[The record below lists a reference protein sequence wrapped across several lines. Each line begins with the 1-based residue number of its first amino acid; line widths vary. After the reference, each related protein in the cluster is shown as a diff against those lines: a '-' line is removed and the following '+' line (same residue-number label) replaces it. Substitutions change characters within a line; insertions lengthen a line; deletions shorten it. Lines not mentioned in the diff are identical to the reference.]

1 MSGQSLAA
9 EPDPAQ
15 ALAAMLGKF
24 AAIHARFVQ
33 WVPDDASYDET
44 AEGAFYD
51 KTAEGSYDKPAEE
64 SFYDKTAEGSYDK
77 TAEGSYDKPAEGSA
91 PDKPLQPGEFW
102 LQKPDKFRVETGPP
116 LSQTVVSDG
125 MSLWTH
131 DRDLE
136 QVIITRFEADAARL
150 PVLLLAGSA
159 SDIADVFSVTRD
171 IDNESNEKSQRTRFL
186 LIPHDDKG
194 VLTSVAIVFEQS
206 IPRRIIL
213 RDAMQQRTI
222 IELSDVNLA
231 PAVTGTEFLFTTD
244 APVDVIDDRD

>member
-1 MSGQSLAA
+1 MRHQTKRLAICLLLLMSGQSLAA

-15 ALAAMLGKF
+15 ALAGMLGKF

-51 KTAEGSYDKPAEE
+51 ETAEGS
-64 SFYDKTAEGSYDK
+64 T
-77 TAEGSYDKPAEGSA
+77 
-91 PDKPLQPGEFW
+91 LQPGEFW

-186 LIPHDDKG
+186 LTPHDDQG

-231 PAVTGTEFLFTTD
+231 PAVTGTEFLFTSD